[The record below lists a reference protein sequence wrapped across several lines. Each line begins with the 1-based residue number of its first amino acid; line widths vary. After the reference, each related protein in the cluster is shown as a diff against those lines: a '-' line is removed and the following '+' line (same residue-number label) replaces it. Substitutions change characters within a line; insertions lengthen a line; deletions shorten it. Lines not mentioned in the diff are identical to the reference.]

1 VHGKIV
7 FVDETITGE
16 LALNQLQLSRKENP
30 RSVLFRKSL
39 IAGSLIFF
47 SAGSFPF
54 IAQAQESLYFV
65 AQLSGR
71 AGKPRNRVFLDV
83 WYPARRERLS
93 PLLGGVR
100 IRGYRL
106 VDHRLLAQLPWNFK
120 LGFFTTYVSKPPLSV
135 FLGAL
140 DFNGDG
146 TLAISFPAL
155 Q

>member
-65 AQLSGR
+65 AHDHYLEEPGNLEIEYFSTFGTQR
-71 AGKPRNRVFLDV
+71 
-83 WYPARRERLS
+83 
-93 PLLGGVR
+93 GGNDFHSFWAEFEH
-100 IRGYRL
+100 G
-106 VDHRLLAQLPWNFK
+106 ATAWW
-120 LGFFTTYVSKPPLSV
+120 TT
-135 FLGAL
+135 
-140 DFNGDG
+140 DF
-146 TLAISFPAL
+146 
-155 Q
+155 